1 MKINQINLSYIQCQ
15 KLSKENTPNSKDPK
29 NQAKLHEDTTYQIQN
44 SCKQHIKQ
52 QWSYKAVYLGMVPS
66 GLIPCSRQYNSQ
78 HEFPTWIPACPIWI
92 LIISLIFCVSQFLP
106 LMQTKNHKE
115 EKESAKERKQR
126 RFFDCICFISLEL

>member
-15 KLSKENTPNSKDPK
+15 KLSKENTPNSKDLK

-92 LIISLIFCVSQFLP
+92 LIISLIFCVSVSP
-106 LMQTKNHKE
+106 CDANKNHKE
-115 EKESAKERKQR
+115 EEESAKERKQR
-126 RFFDCICFISLEL
+126 RFFGICFISLEL